1 MDYSQYTRLKQEAA
15 NLYLA
20 RNKPIDSSFLTM
32 QKQQKAAYS
41 GSSRFKIAPYY
52 KGNPTLN
59 PIIYDISSCPIDHSF
74 TEGYTN
80 SLKLSQ
86 QQTMASEKAGAVICC
101 GPDYSTTPP
110 GIFLLNQSTC
120 STIRSSYN
128 NNSLKPSVFQVKLE
142 DIRYVFPTN
151 LASMYFDGSSF
162 AQASIDNVY
171 TGNSDF
177 TIEFFVRPSVVNQ
190 AYPIQTLFF
199 IGAAATTNLSDTYK
213 FTASLVANPDGN
225 IVADPNNKSKTY
237 NLSVQI
243 STVRTII
250 VGELYQEKWYHV
262 AVMRFG
268 NIIYFYINGQLV
280 NYTNIPQDIPASGV
294 TPGNT
299 TYLSGSESAMTI
311 GGKYDGFIRTGQ
323 TFALTNAFIGHMT
336 NFRWTK
342 GMAMYTEPIGVPPV
356 TTLINKFKTPTIPLF
371 IYSRLDAFT
380 HLYRYVSVGLLAES
394 TGTVLANTRSPSATV
409 SITDGNTVNSSLYNK
424 VKWAII

>member
-1 MDYSQYTRLKQEAA
+1 MDYSQYIRLKQEAA
-15 NLYLA
+15 NMYLA
-20 RNKPIDSSFLTM
+20 RNKPVDSSFLTM
-32 QKQQKAAYS
+32 QKQQKASYS
-41 GSSRFKIAPYY
+41 GASRFNTAAYF

-59 PIIYDISSCPIDHSF
+59 PILYDISSCPIDHAF

-80 SLKLSQ
+80 SLKLCQ
-86 QQTMASEKAGAVICC
+86 QESMASEKAGAILCG
-101 GPDYSTTPP
+101 GPDYSTAPS
-110 GIFLLNQSTC
+110 GIFLLNEATC

-128 NNSLKPSVFQVKLE
+128 NNSLKPSIFEPQIE
-142 DIRYVFPTN
+142 NIIYDFPRN

-177 TIEFFVRPSVVNQ
+177 TIEFFVRPSAVNQ

-213 FTASLVANPDGN
+213 FTGSL
-225 IVADPNNKSKTY
+225 IADPGTGSKSYK
-237 NLSVQI
+237 LSVQI
-243 STVRTII
+243 STVGTIV
-250 VGELYQEKWYHV
+250 VGELYQEKWHHV

-268 NIIYFYINGQLV
+268 NIMYFYINGQRV
-280 NYTNIPQDIPASGV
+280 NYIVIPQNIPASG
-294 TPGNT
+294 TPGT
-299 TYLSGSESAMTI
+299 TNYLSGSESAITI

-356 TTLINKFKTPTIPLF
+356 TTLVNKFKTPVIPLF
-371 IYSRLDAFT
+371 IYSRSDAFT

-394 TGTVLANTRSPSATV
+394 TGTLLANTRSPSATV
-409 SITDGNTVNSSLYNK
+409 SITDGNTVNSSLYSK
-424 VKWAII
+424 VKWEVI